1 MPSDVILTTAAVITA
16 LGIIIGAVL
25 ATYRLARRIGDAI
38 GVDRNG
44 RTLADRLD
52 RVEHQLW
59 ENGGSS
65 LADRVNSI
73 ERSTTEAS
81 AEMRI
86 IKEILIGMPSYV
98 PVEQQKTTTRRRK
111 KPDNNPS

>member
-1 MPSDVILTTAAVITA
+1 MPTDVIFTTAAVITA

-38 GVDRNG
+38 GVDSKG
-44 RTLADRLD
+44 RTLSERLE

-59 ENGGSS
+59 PNGGSS

-73 ERSTTEAS
+73 ELCTTETS

-86 IKEILIGMPSYV
+86 IKEILIGMPSYP
-98 PVEQQKTTTRRRK
+98 PVEQKTATRRRK

>member
-1 MPSDVILTTAAVITA
+1 MPTDVILTIAAVITA

-38 GVDRNG
+38 GVDNAG
-44 RTLADRLD
+44 RTLSERLE

-59 ENGGSS
+59 PNGGSS

-73 ERSTTEAS
+73 ERCTTETS
-81 AEMRI
+81 AELRI
-86 IKEILIGMPSYV
+86 IKDILIGMPSYA
-98 PVEQQKTTTRRRK
+98 PIEQKAPTRRRK
-111 KPDNNPS
+111 KVDDNPS